1 MRWISNPL
9 SLYKRSC
16 QNYGN
21 AIMERRK
28 PRFSAVKLVADI
40 ISTRVTIWLVF
51 SVKVFT
57 SLMIRETASLFGY
70 ILSLGAA

>member
-1 MRWISNPL
+1 
-9 SLYKRSC
+9 
-16 QNYGN
+16 
-21 AIMERRK
+21 MERRK
-28 PRFSAVKLVADI
+28 PRFNAVKLVADI